1 MELARVL
8 TDACVQL
15 DFLREFGRPPLAP
28 ASYLEM
34 HKLRPEDDTEHEH
47 EDQAAAARDVE
58 AGSRRKVLVR
68 LVRSFRT
75 EYLEHV

>member
-28 ASYLEM
+28 ASYLEV
-34 HKLRPEDDTEHEH
+34 HKLRPEDDTEHGH
-47 EDQAAAARDVE
+47 EDQAAARDVE

-75 EYLEHV
+75 EFLEHG